1 LWKITLYVLTF
12 GNTNV
17 TCYAIGHRMLIK
29 IDRQEAIT
37 NLPIFPLRQ
46 YDKKKDEEVFSAPK
60 VFANYVL
67 TLLSKSYRVHQKLLG
82 AQITLLAKNLG
93 YNHLIFLGDVDI
105 AWLKRLN
112 TYESFQEA
120 LKYLVDNKISK
131 RFNGALQVD
140 IDELPIFIKN
150 LTWLVRTNGV
160 MQYVHFTDPGQNIV
174 ADICQYG
181 NLHIS
186 TKNKAADKNFKE
198 AIAKSN
204 FRYLADTN
212 CHNKFSKMVRLKA
225 GR

>member
-1 LWKITLYVLTF
+1 
-12 GNTNV
+12 
-17 TCYAIGHRMLIK
+17 M
-29 IDRQEAIT
+29 
-37 NLPIFPLRQ
+37 
-46 YDKKKDEEVFSAPK
+46 
-60 VFANYVL
+60 
-67 TLLSKSYRVHQKLLG
+67 
-82 AQITLLAKNLG
+82 
-93 YNHLIFLGDVDI
+93 
-105 AWLKRLN
+105 
-112 TYESFQEA
+112 
-120 LKYLVDNKISK
+120 VDNKISK